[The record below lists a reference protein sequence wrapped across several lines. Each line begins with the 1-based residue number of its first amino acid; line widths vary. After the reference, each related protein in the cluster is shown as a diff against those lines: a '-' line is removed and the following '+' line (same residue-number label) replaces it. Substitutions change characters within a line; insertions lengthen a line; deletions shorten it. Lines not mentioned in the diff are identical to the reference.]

1 VSLTE
6 AAPVRE
12 RPDWRSVVEALDE
25 VVLLLNSRYVV
36 TYASPAVTN
45 RLGYAPDAV
54 AGRALGD
61 LVHPDDL
68 RAALRTLA
76 QVGIGSPVQHTMRV
90 RRADGEYVQL
100 EWSLTCTGDGAV
112 GSGEVLVLVGRDG
125 TTRVVMEDRLAS
137 ADQRY
142 RALLSAL
149 SEAVVFLDGQLRV
162 EEVNDRAAALLG
174 RTAPDLLGQRWFDVL
189 DVWDENGRPLASDSA
204 FVVSLLTHP
213 TRQEVWRSIR
223 RGDGQRVL
231 VLCRWMPLGGG
242 SAGYHGYVLT
252 LRDAVGSRGSGAAL
266 PHQRRQAR
274 AAAGLTPREH
284 EVLERL
290 ADGQDAMEI
299 ARRLELS
306 VYSVRGHIKSLMRKL
321 GVHSQLQAVVVAA
334 RRGIVDVVGGGQ
346 G

>member
-1 VSLTE
+1 
-6 AAPVRE
+6 VRE
-12 RPDWRSVVEALDE
+12 RVDWQSVVEALDE

-36 TYASPAVTN
+36 TYASPAVTH
-45 RLGYAPDAV
+45 RLGYPPEAV
-54 AGRALGD
+54 AGRAVGD

-68 RAALRTLA
+68 RAALRGLA
-76 QVGIGSPVQHTMRV
+76 QVGVGGPVQRTMRV
-90 RRADGEYVQL
+90 RRADGEYAQL
-100 EWSLTCTGDGAV
+100 EWSLTRTGDDDAG
-112 GSGEVLVLVGRDG
+112 GEVLVLAGRDG
-125 TTRVVMEDRLAS
+125 AATISLEDRLAS

-149 SEAVVFLDGQLRV
+149 TEAVVFLDGQLRV

-174 RTAPDLLGQRWFDVL
+174 LAPHDLLGHRWFEAL
-189 DVWDENGRPLASDSA
+189 DVWDENGRPLAADSA
-204 FVVSLLTHP
+204 FVVSLLTEPAPH
-213 TRQEVWRSIR
+213 ELWRNIQ
-223 RGDGQRVL
+223 RGDGQRVV

-242 SAGYHGYVLT
+242 SAGYRGYVLT
-252 LRDAVGSRGSGAAL
+252 LQDGVGWRGHGASL
-266 PHQRRQAR
+266 PHQRRRAR
-274 AAAGLTPREH
+274 TAAGLTPREH

-299 ARRLELS
+299 ARLLQLS

-334 RRGIVDVVGGGQ
+334 RRGIVDVVGGGSVGQ